1 MNTVPNAQTLEQT
14 MDLPNTKLNAEPIR
28 AVGAATGTDTIGR
41 LLVDAGK
48 IKVQDVD
55 RVLKLVQEQN
65 IRFGEAAIKLGLIKE
80 ADVQKVLAHQF
91 DYAYL
96 TPGQGKFS
104 PDLIAAYQPF
114 SEQAE
119 ALRALRNQ
127 LKLRWLGRDHK
138 TLAVASVS
146 GGEGASFLA
155 ANLAVAFAQLGVKT
169 LLIDADMRS
178 PRQHEIFGLGQHLGL
193 SDMLAGRTDQSAL
206 CGVQTFDT
214 LTVLPAGSPAPNP
227 AELLAGTAFPKLL
240 ETLADSYDVV
250 LVDTPPAQTALDY
263 QIVAARV
270 GGVLMVTRRDHT
282 RLEAAATMKSM
293 VETAGAEVVGAV
305 VNIF

>member
-1 MNTVPNAQTLEQT
+1 MNTVPHANTLEQT
-14 MDLPNTKLNAEPIR
+14 MELPNTKHNTEPLR
-28 AVGAATGTDTIGR
+28 AVGKATGNDTIGR

-48 IKVQDVD
+48 IKAQDVD
-55 RVLKLVQEQN
+55 RVLKLKQEQN

-80 ADVQKVLAHQF
+80 ADVQKVLAQQF

-104 PDLIAAYQPF
+104 ADLVAAYQPF

-127 LKLRWLGRDHK
+127 LKLRWFGTGHK
-138 TLAVASVS
+138 TLAVAGVS
-146 GGEGASFLA
+146 GGEGASFLV

-178 PRQHEIFGLGQHLGL
+178 PRQHEIFGLGQQLGL
-193 SDMLAGRTDQSAL
+193 SDMLAGRTDRSAL
-206 CGVQTFDT
+206 SGVQTFDT

-227 AELLAGTAFPKLL
+227 AELLAGAAFPRLL
-240 ETLADSYDVV
+240 ESLAAGYDVV
-250 LVDTPPAQTALDY
+250 LVDTPPAQAALDY
-263 QIVAARV
+263 QIIAACV
-270 GGVLMVTRRDHT
+270 GGVLMATRRDHT
-282 RLEAAATMKSM
+282 RLEAVANMKDM
-293 VETAGAEVVGAV
+293 VATAGAEVVGAF

>member
-1 MNTVPNAQTLEQT
+1 MNTVPQAKTLEQL
-14 MDLPNTKLNAEPIR
+14 MDLSNTQLNAGHTKT
-28 AVGAATGTDTIGR
+28 AGTMTGADTIGR
-41 LLVDAGK
+41 LLVDTGK

-55 RVLKLVQEQN
+55 RVLKLVQEQK

-104 PDLIAAYQPF
+104 PDLVAAYQPF

-119 ALRALRNQ
+119 ALRTLRNQ
-127 LKLRWLGRDHK
+127 LKLRWLGSGRK
-138 TLAVASVS
+138 ILAVASVS
-146 GGEGASFLA
+146 GGEGASFLVS
-155 ANLAVAFAQLGVKT
+155 NLAVTFAQLGVKT
-169 LLIDADMRS
+169 LLIDANMRD
-178 PRQHEIFGLGQHLGL
+178 PRQHDIFGLGQKLGL
-193 SDMLAGRTDQSAL
+193 SDMLAGRVDQSAL
-206 CGVQTFDT
+206 CGIQTFDM

-227 AELLAGTAFPKLL
+227 AELLAGTVFPTLL
-240 ETLADSYDVV
+240 EKLAGSYDVV
-250 LVDTPPAQTALDY
+250 LIDTPPAQDALDY
-263 QIVAARV
+263 QIIAART
-270 GGVLMVTRRDHT
+270 GGVLMVTRRDYT
-282 RLEAAATMKSM
+282 RLEAAATMKEM

>member
-1 MNTVPNAQTLEQT
+1 

-28 AVGAATGTDTIGR
+28 AVGSATGNDTIGR

-48 IKVQDVD
+48 IKVKDVD

-65 IRFGEAAIKLGLIKE
+65 IRFGEAAIRLGLIKE

-104 PDLIAAYQPF
+104 SDLVAAYQPF

-127 LKLRWLGRDHK
+127 LKLRWLNGNRN

-146 GGEGASFLA
+146 GGEGASFLV

-169 LLIDADMRS
+169 LLVDADMRN

-193 SDMLAGRTDQSAL
+193 SDMLAGRADQGAL

-227 AELLAGTAFPKLL
+227 AELLAGAAFPKLL
-240 ETLADSYDVV
+240 ETLSGSYDIV

-282 RLEAAATMKSM
+282 RLEAAATMKEM

>member
-1 MNTVPNAQTLEQT
+1 MQ
-14 MDLPNTKLNAEPIR
+14 LPDTQLDTNLR
-28 AVGAATGTDTIGR
+28 AVGKVTGNDTIGR

-48 IKVQDVD
+48 IKAQDVD
-55 RVLKLVQEQN
+55 RILKLVQEQK

-104 PDLIAAYQPF
+104 PDLVAAYQPF

-127 LKLRWLGRDHK
+127 LKLRWLSGDHNI
-138 TLAVASVS
+138 LAVASVS
-146 GGEGASFLA
+146 AGEGASFLV

-169 LLIDADMRS
+169 LLIDANMRD
-178 PRQHEIFGLGQHLGL
+178 PRQHDIFGLGQKLGL

-206 CGVQTFDT
+206 SSVQTFDT

-227 AELLAGTAFPKLL
+227 AELLAGIAFPKLL
-240 ETLADSYDVV
+240 ETLAAGYDVV
-250 LVDTPPAQTALDY
+250 LVDSPPAQSALDY
-263 QIVAARV
+263 QIIAART

-282 RLEAAATMKSM
+282 RLDAAAAMKEM

>member
-1 MNTVPNAQTLEQT
+1 
-14 MDLPNTKLNAEPIR
+14 MDLSDTNLNAEATPP
-28 AVGAATGTDTIGR
+28 VGNTTGSGTIGR

-48 IKVQDVD
+48 IKAQDVD
-55 RVLKLVQEQN
+55 RVLKLMQEQK

-104 PDLIAAYQPF
+104 ADLIAAYQPF
-114 SEQAE
+114 SDQAE

-127 LKLRWLGRDHK
+127 LKLRWLGEDHK
-138 TLAVASVS
+138 ALTVTSVS
-146 GGEGASFLA
+146 GGEGASFLV
-155 ANLAVAFAQLGVKT
+155 ANLAVTFAQLGVKT
-169 LLIDADMRS
+169 LLVDADMRS

-240 ETLADSYDVV
+240 EKLAGNYEIV

-282 RLEAAATMKSM
+282 RLEAAATMKEM
-293 VETAGAEVVGAV
+293 VQTAGAEVVGAF

>member
-1 MNTVPNAQTLEQT
+1 

-28 AVGAATGTDTIGR
+28 AVGSATGNDTIGR

-48 IKVQDVD
+48 IKVKDVD

-65 IRFGEAAIKLGLIKE
+65 IRFGEAAIRLGLIKE

-104 PDLIAAYQPF
+104 SDLVAAYQPF

-127 LKLRWLGRDHK
+127 LKLRWLNGNRN

-146 GGEGASFLA
+146 GGEGASFLV

-169 LLIDADMRS
+169 LLVDADMRN

-193 SDMLAGRTDQSAL
+193 SDMLAGRADQGAL

-227 AELLAGTAFPKLL
+227 AELLAGAAFPKLL
-240 ETLADSYDVV
+240 ETLSGSYDIV
-250 LVDTPPAQTALDY
+250 LVDTPPAQAALDY

-282 RLEAAATMKSM
+282 RLEAAATMKEM

>member
-1 MNTVPNAQTLEQT
+1 MDVANTNPAAGRTGS
-14 MDLPNTKLNAEPIR
+14 
-28 AVGAATGTDTIGR
+28 VGNPAGNETIGR

-48 IKVQDVD
+48 IRPQDVD
-55 RVLKLVQEQN
+55 RVLKLVQTQK
-65 IRFGEAAIKLGLIKE
+65 IRFGEAAIRLGLIKE

-96 TPGQGKFS
+96 APGQGKFS

-114 SEQAE
+114 SVEAE
-119 ALRALRNQ
+119 TLRALRNQ
-127 LKLRWLGRDHK
+127 LKLRWLGTGHHA
-138 TLAVASVS
+138 LAVTGVS

-155 ANLAVAFAQLGVKT
+155 ANLAVAYAQLGVKT

-178 PRQHEIFGLGQHLGL
+178 PRQHDIFGLGQQLGL
-193 SDMLAGRTDQSAL
+193 SDMLASRADQTAL

-214 LTVLPAGSPAPNP
+214 LTVLPAGSLAPNP
-227 AELLAGTAFPKLL
+227 AELLAGAAFLKLMNAL
-240 ETLADSYDVV
+240 TSSYEVV
-250 LVDTPPAQTALDY
+250 LIDTPSAQTALDY
-263 QIVAARV
+263 QIIAACV

-282 RLEAAATMKSM
+282 KLEAASTMKEM

-305 VNIF
+305 VNVF